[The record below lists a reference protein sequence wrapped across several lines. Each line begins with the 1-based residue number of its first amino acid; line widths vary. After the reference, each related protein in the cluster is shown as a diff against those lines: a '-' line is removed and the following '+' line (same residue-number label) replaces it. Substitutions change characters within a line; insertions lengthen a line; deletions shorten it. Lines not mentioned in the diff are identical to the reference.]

1 MVHYCFR
8 FRVPA
13 VAWKPCKEI
22 FLKEFSMQVA
32 LKRAYEQAADSD
44 GMRILVDRLWPRGIK
59 KENAKIDLWL
69 KEVAPSTELRKWFNH
84 QDERW
89 AEFQRRYLK
98 ELKNNPALVELQAL
112 AAAGKVTLIFSTKDE
127 KKNSAVVLQRL
138 LLQPE

>member
-1 MVHYCFR
+1 
-8 FRVPA
+8 
-13 VAWKPCKEI
+13 
-22 FLKEFSMQVA
+22 MQVA

-112 AAAGKVTLIFSTKDE
+112 AAAGKVTLIFLLKM
-127 KKNSAVVLQRL
+127 KKRTVRWFCNGYYCNQSRWFKITYYLI
-138 LLQPE
+138 